1 VYQSDSLLVTGLFE
15 ARLIILNPL
24 EISSFFVFAA
34 AIFSLILAPMR
45 KSQYSLTKGMA
56 LQLASDRDAM

>member
-1 VYQSDSLLVTGLFE
+1 LAIIGIDESNSLLVTGLLEE
-15 ARLIILNPL
+15 AWLIILNPL
-24 EISSFFVFAA
+24 EMSFLFVFAA

-56 LQLASDRDAM
+56 LGL